1 MMPLDLQEMDALVL
15 AGGESSRMGGPK
27 ALLPLGDTN
36 LLGATILR
44 LRPLF
49 RRVLV
54 VTRDRDAL
62 GRLDVEVLTD
72 DRPERGPLVGLA
84 RGLAASGAPW
94 CFVTGCDMPF
104 LHPEVIGRMVHYLEG
119 YELLVPSVKGRL
131 QPLHAFYSQECLSRA
146 RELLDSGA
154 TSMLAL
160 LDCCHVRNIS
170 ASELI
175 VSEPELSSFR
185 DVDTQ
190 EEYRV
195 VRNLAERLVQ

>member
-1 MMPLDLQEMDALVL
+1 MPLALHDLDALVL

-27 ALLPLGDTN
+27 ALLPIGNTT
-36 LLGATILR
+36 LLGATIGR

-62 GRLDVEVLTD
+62 VGLDVEVLTD

-84 RGLAASGAPW
+84 RGLAASDAPW

-104 LHPEVIGRMVHYLEG
+104 LNPAVIGYMAQRLEG
-119 YELLVPSVKGRL
+119 YEIVATSVKGRL
-131 QPLHAFYSQECLSRA
+131 QPLHAFYSHDCLPRA
-146 RELLDSGA
+146 RDLLDSGA

-160 LDCCHVRNIS
+160 LDCCHVHTIS

-175 VSEPELSSFR
+175 VVDPELLSFR

-190 EEYRV
+190 EEYMAAQH
-195 VRNLAERLVQ
+195 LAERLG